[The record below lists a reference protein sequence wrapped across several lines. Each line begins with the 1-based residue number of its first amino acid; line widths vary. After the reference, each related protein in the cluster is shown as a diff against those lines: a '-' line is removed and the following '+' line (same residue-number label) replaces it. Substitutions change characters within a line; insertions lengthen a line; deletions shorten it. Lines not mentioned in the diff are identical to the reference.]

1 MDAIERTHTNN
12 DKGILN
18 YLSDKLEKA
27 YSFDKFAGALQI
39 SFAKKCREASNKLQQ
54 AGLIE
59 TKPMKRA
66 TIFESEIDFVHA
78 VHMYIDH
85 TGCSVRVA
93 CEHFGYNRDDFYNAK
108 RKLNK

>member
-1 MDAIERTHTNN
+1 MDAIESTHTNN
-12 DKGILN
+12 DRGMLN
-18 YLSDKLEKA
+18 YLSDKLEQA
-27 YSFDKFAGALQI
+27 YSFDT
-39 SFAKKCREASNKLQQ
+39 FAKKCREASNKLQQ

-66 TIFESEIDFVHA
+66 TIFESDIDFVHA
-78 VHMYIDH
+78 VHTYIDH

-93 CEHFGYNRDDFYNAK
+93 CEHFGYNRDEFYNAK

>member
-1 MDAIERTHTNN
+1 MDAIESTHTNN

-27 YSFDKFAGALQI
+27 YSFDKFA
-39 SFAKKCREASNKLQQ
+39 KKCREASSKLQD

-66 TIFESEIDFVHA
+66 TIFESEIDFVHS
-78 VHMYIDH
+78 VYMYIER
-85 TGCSVRVA
+85 TGCSVRLA